1 MSMKDKSIRI
11 DDWTGKQLYIGPYD
25 DKEVDTILQANRCTA
40 SYCDSGTRG
49 IPNTDN
55 NGTNTID
62 IECTHC
68 DGTGYSGDF
77 EVSWIDSD
85 NDANDMNVYEYI
97 NY

>member
-1 MSMKDKSIRI
+1 MKDKSIRI
-11 DDWTGKQLYIGPYD
+11 DDWAGNLLFIGPYD
-25 DKEVDTILQANRCTA
+25 DKEVDKVLAANRCNQCGNYA
-40 SYCDSGTRG
+40 EGKCAY
-49 IPNTDN
+49 
-55 NGTNTID
+55 
-62 IECTHC
+62 C